1 MPPTALAM
9 SMVVV
14 AMCPLPESLLPV
26 GAGVADC
33 EAAVATGAT
42 LPGLVPVEVFSVE
55 LPHAAR
61 RSAEASP
68 AAERRT
74 MRCWITE
81 FPFDG
86 RSTYPLSTLGNSR
99 PLSHRHHMVK
109 P

>member
-9 SMVVV
+9 SMAVV
-14 AMCPLPESLLPV
+14 AMCPLPESPLPA
-26 GAGVADC
+26 GAGAADC

-74 MRCWITE
+74 MRRWITE
-81 FPFDG
+81 FPFTG
-86 RSTYPLSTLGNSR
+86 RTTYSLSTQGNSR
-99 PLSHRHHMVK
+99 PLSDRCHMAK